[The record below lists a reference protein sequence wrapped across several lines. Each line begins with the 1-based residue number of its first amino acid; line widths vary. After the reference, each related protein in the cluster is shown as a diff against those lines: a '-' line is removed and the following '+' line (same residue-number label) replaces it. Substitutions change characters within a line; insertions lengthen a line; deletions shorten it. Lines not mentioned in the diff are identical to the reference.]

1 MKKKIYY
8 QLGSY
13 QGHRIPGVLNIKC
26 LKSIGAEIVDKP
38 ACADI
43 VILHDEPW
51 NFPRY
56 FMIYPEME
64 EKYLIAYSVWETDV
78 LPELYRHSLDS
89 VDEIWTASHFC
100 QNIFNFYYKNVHVI
114 PHVIEPPVIDT
125 GELKILKRMI
135 DYDDAEFYYY
145 SITKVNDPRK
155 NFPKLLQLMPKVLQG
170 RNARFIAKT
179 DAPPPRQN
187 VPLGRQLIYLPFN
200 MSGEMI
206 HALHHIGNCYVSPH
220 CSEGWG
226 LCLSDAMA
234 HGNLVVATGYGG
246 NMDFMTKENSLPVG
260 YRMVPAQLNSLLP
273 VDACQW
279 AAVDDDDLIVK
290 LQSCVEQWE
299 KYASLRNR
307 SRETVQHFSSSVVAG
322 IMEERLRAL

>member
-13 QGHRIPGVLNIKC
+13 QGHRIPGELNIKC
-26 LKSIGAEIVDKP
+26 LKSIGVEIVDKP

-64 EKYLIAYSVWETDV
+64 EKYLIAYSVWETEV
-78 LPELYRHSLDS
+78 LPEIYRHSLDS

-100 QNIFNFYYKNVHVI
+100 HSIFCHYYKNVHVV
-114 PHVIEPPVIDT
+114 PHVVESPVIDS

-135 DYDDAEFYYY
+135 DYDDTEFYFYA
-145 SITKVNDPRK
+145 ITKVNDPRK
-155 NFPKLLQLMPKVLQG
+155 NYPKLLQLMPEVLKD
-170 RNARFIAKT
+170 RNARFIIKT
-179 DAPPPRQN
+179 DTPPRQN
-187 VPLGRQLIYLPFN
+187 IPSCRQLIYLPFS
-200 MSGEMI
+200 MSGEMV

-220 CSEGWG
+220 CLEGWG

-246 NMDFMTKENSLPVG
+246 NMDFMTKENSLPVE
-260 YRMVPAQLNSLLP
+260 YQMVSAQLNSP
-273 VDACQW
+273 WPIDPCQW
-279 AAVDDDDLIVK
+279 AAVDDDDMVVK
-290 LQSCVEQWE
+290 LQNSVEKWE

-307 SRETVQHFSSSVVAG
+307 SRETVQRFRSSVIAG